1 MTLAG
6 GEQEQRV
13 WKRGQEY
20 AQQLRECGADSTAA
34 VKLVEEAATDPL
46 LLCGYGALLAVARK
60 GNLPDDS
67 LALLRWL
74 AWGTLRQRPSF
85 RTLSLTEALLDKM
98 RRLTFLS
105 LATQSLWL
113 PYAALRDELEIEEQ
127 EELEEWLIEVVEE
140 GVVVG
145 QLDTDQQAFLVQA
158 LPYVRDVDE
167 RRLQQMETRVNEWEA
182 NIRATLE
189 VLDRAIEAMRAAAQT
204 ARATSR
210 RMTPAPAY
218 PQERPGGAEGCSDEE
233 SSEEAG
239 SIAAVDPATAAA
251 AASVALP
258 LRSHRT
264 VRERPTLTSDAE
276 TSPEQMEASPG
287 LATGTRRKR
296 RSGRD

>member
-1 MTLAG
+1 MW
-6 GEQEQRV
+6 RC
-13 WKRGQEY
+13 GQEY
-20 AQQLRECGADSTAA
+20 AQRLRECDADSAA
-34 VKLVEEAATDPL
+34 AGKLVEEAATDPL
-46 LLCGYGALLAVARK
+46 LLCGYGALLALARE
-60 GNLPDDS
+60 GNLPEDS

-85 RTLSLTEALLDKM
+85 RTLSLTEPLLDKM
-98 RRLTFLS
+98 RRLTLIS

-127 EELEEWLIEVVEE
+127 DELEEWLIEMVEE

-158 LPYVRDVDE
+158 LPHVRDVDE
-167 RRLQQMETRVNEWEA
+167 RRLQQMETRVDEWEA

-189 VLDRAIEAMRAAAQT
+189 VLDDAIEGMRAAAQT

-210 RMTPAPAY
+210 RMTSAPAY
-218 PQERPGGAEGCSDEE
+218 PQERPGGAEGRSDEE

-239 SIAAVDPATAAA
+239 SAAAVDPATAAA

-258 LRSHRT
+258 LRSRRS
-264 VRERPTLTSDAE
+264 VRERPTPTSDAE

-296 RSGRD
+296 RSGRE